1 MAEGEALELLRIF
14 NLHSRANY
22 LAKNLPYGD
31 QRRLEIARALAARP
45 KLLLLDEPAAGLNTG
60 ETAELMAK
68 IHEIR
73 DRFDLSILLIEHNME
88 LVMGICERILV
99 LNFGKT
105 IAQGSADEVRSNPV
119 VIEAYLGEPA
129 ASVQA

>member
-1 MAEGEALELLRIF
+1 ME
-14 NLHSRANY
+14 
-22 LAKNLPYGD
+22 
-31 QRRLEIARALAARP
+31 
-45 KLLLLDEPAAGLNTG
+45 
-60 ETAELMAK
+60 K

-73 DRFDLSILLIEHNME
+73 DRFDLAILLIEHNME

-105 IAQGSADEVRSNPV
+105 IAQGTADEVRSNPV